1 MEKEQTKEVE
11 IGFSA
16 GIKSIGE
23 PLDIYSTLD
32 NIYSVLDN

>member
-1 MEKEQTKEVE
+1 MKKEQTKEVE

-23 PLDIYSTLD
+23 PLNVHSTLD